1 MASLIAEVATLGR
14 FTYCLLFTITF
25 FTLALVD
32 PVVLACAGDNF
43 GVTRVVVRDHQ
54 GMPIHNAVV
63 QPYAL
68 RASGDS
74 GSHFLWPEEDFGP
87 PAASATDEEGR
98 ATISYPLR
106 IPGGG
111 PVREIWSK
119 VNADGYVG
127 IDLHGSLTGE
137 ELVAT
142 LRKGDR
148 ARISA
153 VDLNGFPVTDFG
165 IAFPRV
171 AWRPTVWRLDEQGYR
186 GSGSLQPGN
195 WQIMAVQPRGDQPPW
210 FSDLITVRVREKQ
223 AFRLSGLELSP
234 GAVLKG
240 KLGDNVPRPVVNGYV
255 IAAIAPK
262 PAESTYSD
270 VNPSLVWHDKATI
283 ADDGTFEFPSI
294 PRSGVV
300 QLIAL
305 CDGFIS
311 TSIPMVQRNEL
322 QAPIEGQ
329 YFAVDGPLIEPTVQ
343 MIPTSTLEVRCVDRD
358 GEPLADI
365 EVYSW
370 PNQRGL
376 LSGSTYLGSVYPSLQ
391 EINAQLQNRVESV
404 SPQEYHVEHRF
415 RAVTDSTGTAVLR
428 NLPIGRNEYLE
439 VKSSQYRLPRISGS
453 RWAPFKLQ
461 DTQPKQLILTLE
473 KIP

>member
-1 MASLIAEVATLGR
+1 LFIIA
-14 FTYCLLFTITF
+14 Y
-25 FTLALVD
+25 LVH
-32 PVVLACAGDNF
+32 PLVPPGALACAGDTV
-43 GVTRVVVRDHQ
+43 GVARVVVRDQ
-54 GMPIHNAVV
+54 LGMPIHNAVV
-63 QPYAL
+63 QPYAV
-68 RASGDS
+68 RATGD
-74 GSHFLWPEEDFGP
+74 GVSHFLWPEEEFGA
-87 PAASATDEEGR
+87 PAATTTDEEGR

-106 IPGGG
+106 IPGVG

-137 ELVAT
+137 ELVAA
-142 LRKGDR
+142 LQKGDR

-153 VDLNGFPVTDFG
+153 VDLAGVPVTDFG

-171 AWRPTVWRLDEQGYR
+171 SWRPTVWRLDDQGYR

-195 WQIMAVQPRGDQPPW
+195 WQIMAVQPRGSEPAW

-223 AFRLSGLELSP
+223 AFRLSGLKLSP

-240 KLGDNVPRPVVNGYV
+240 KLGDNVPRPVVDGYV
-255 IAAIAPK
+255 IAAVAPK

-270 VNPSLVWHDKATI
+270 VNPSLVWHDKAPI

-311 TSIPMVQRNEL
+311 ASIPMVQRNEL

-329 YFAVDGPLIEPTVQ
+329 YFTVDGPLIEPTVQ
-343 MIPTSTLEVRCVDRD
+343 MMPTGTLEVRCVNRD
-358 GEPLADI
+358 GEPLAGI

-376 LSGSTYLGSVYPSLQ
+376 LSGSTYLGSVYPSLL
-391 EINAQLQNRVESV
+391 EIQAQLQNRIESV
-404 SPQEYHVEHRF
+404 SPQEYLQEHRF
-415 RAVTDSTGTAVLR
+415 RAVTDNTGTAVLR
-428 NLPIGRNEYLE
+428 NLPIGRNEYVE
-439 VKSSQYRLPRISGS
+439 VKSSEYRLPRISGS
-453 RWAPFKLQ
+453 RWAPFKLP
-461 DTQPKQLILTLE
+461 DTEPKQLVLTLE